1 MEARLVVT
9 RVEVRLVVDSSGG
22 ETCSGLEWKARL
34 VVDSS
39 GRRDL

>member
-1 MEARLVVT
+1 MEA
-9 RVEVRLVVDSSGG
+9 RLVVDSSGG
-22 ETCSGLEWKARL
+22 ETCSGLKWKARL